1 MVLWAP
7 QTKKKKK
14 VSSLKKKLKRQQEKE
29 AKKDLQEK
37 VGLFN
42 KLGEECLVCQK
53 DFDKK
58 NKEMVMSWSVIVK
71 EDTVRLYCPMCWDRA
86 NNLIKEIQDGYTNS
100 KNDV

>member
-1 MVLWAP
+1 MLWAP
-7 QTKKKKK
+7 QIKKKKK

-42 KLGEECLVCQK
+42 KLSEECLVCQK

-58 NKEMVMSWSVIVK
+58 NKEMVMSWSVIVN
-71 EDTVRLYCPMCWDRA
+71 EDTVRLYCPACWDRA
-86 NNLIKEIQDGYTNS
+86 NNLIKEIKDGYTNT
-100 KNDV
+100 KDDV